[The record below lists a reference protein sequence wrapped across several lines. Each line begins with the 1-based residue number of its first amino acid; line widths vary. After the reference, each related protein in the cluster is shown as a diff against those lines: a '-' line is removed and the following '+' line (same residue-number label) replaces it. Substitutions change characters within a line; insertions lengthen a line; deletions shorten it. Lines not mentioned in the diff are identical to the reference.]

1 MTIIIQNIYRE
12 RESNDNNKNNSN
24 DKLLIIF
31 RNGYIYI
38 YFFPYILKSIK
49 EIFFTLCL

>member
-1 MTIIIQNIYRE
+1 MTIIIQNIYIE

-38 YFFPYILKSIK
+38 FLSLYS
-49 EIFFTLCL
+49 

>member
-1 MTIIIQNIYRE
+1 MTIIIQNIYIY

-38 YFFPYILKSIK
+38 FLSLYS
-49 EIFFTLCL
+49 